1 MGSGRRWVVVKSID
15 EHADDLESTV
25 HENAAEETASY
36 PDTGDELDDT
46 DGEDEEDVTDLD
58 EDPAE
63 L

>member
-1 MGSGRRWVVVKSID
+1 VAKPAEEHA

-25 HENAAEETASY
+25 HENAAEETAYY

-46 DGEDEEDVTDLD
+46 EIEDEGGEPDLD
-58 EDPAE
+58 EDPTE